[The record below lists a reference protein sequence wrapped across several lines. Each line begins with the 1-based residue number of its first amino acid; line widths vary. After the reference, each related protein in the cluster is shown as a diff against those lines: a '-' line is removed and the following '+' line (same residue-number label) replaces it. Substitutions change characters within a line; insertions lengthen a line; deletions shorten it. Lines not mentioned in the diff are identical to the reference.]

1 MAIKYKMDV
10 LKTLSDRG
18 YSQYKLRREKIMGES
33 TISRL
38 RHGEI
43 VDYNNIEKLCELL
56 NCQIGDLLFYVP
68 DIDKPPYII

>member
-1 MAIKYKMDV
+1 MAIKYKIDV
-10 LKTLSDRG
+10 LKALSDRG
-18 YSQYKLRREKIMGES
+18 YSQYKLRKEKIMGES

-56 NCQIGDLLFYVP
+56 NCQIGDLLLYVP
-68 DIDKPPYII
+68 DLHKPPFII